1 MVCQKWMGE
10 MSDEL
15 WKMTAVD
22 TVARLRKKEISPLDL
37 VEASAKRIAEVEPA
51 VNAMP
56 TLCLDRARDHAKRIM
71 AGGAACE
78 ASGEAGWLAGL
89 PVSIKDLTD
98 VAGVRT
104 TYGSP
109 IFANHVPTKSNP
121 LVERIERKGGVVM
134 GKSNTPEFGAG
145 GSTFNEVFGRTRNPW
160 NTSLTCGGSTGGGSV
175 SVATGEVWLAHGSDH
190 GGSLRRPGTYCST
203 VGIRPS
209 PGRVTRGTS
218 NNLWSP
224 QSVQGPMA
232 RNVADLALFLDT
244 MAGFCPEDPM
254 TFDAPAQS
262 FSAAVASPVAPK
274 RVAWTADF
282 GGRFELD
289 KDVREICTK
298 AARHFEELGCI
309 VEEVSPDFG
318 PVDEIFMAFRSQQF
332 LVERELQI
340 QQHRDKVKPDI
351 IWNTELGQ
359 KQTTSQLAWAERE
372 RAALFRR
379 MVEFFQKYDLLVTP
393 SAPTPAFDVNLRAPA
408 TINGKKLENYMSGS
422 TLNSAITV
430 TGSPAIAVPCGF
442 DPYGRPVGLQLVG
455 KARGEA
461 ALLQAAALY
470 EQLLGLDRLLP
481 IDPKPGTVPP
491 SD

>member
-209 PGRVTRGTS
+209 AGRVTRGTS

-298 AARHFEELGCI
+298 AARRFEELGCI

>member
-1 MVCQKWMGE
+1 
-10 MSDEL
+10 MSKEL
-15 WKMTAVD
+15 WRLSAVEA
-22 TVARLRKKEISPLDL
+22 VSLLKKKEVTPLDL
-37 VEASAKRIAEVEPA
+37 IDSAAGRIAEVEPA
-51 VNAMP
+51 VNALP
-56 TLCLDRARDHAKRIM
+56 TLCLDRARDHAKRVM

-78 ASGEAGWLAGL
+78 AAGEAGWLAGL

-109 IFANHVPTKSNP
+109 IYADHVPTKSHP
-121 LVERIERKGGVVM
+121 LVERIERKGGIVVA
-134 GKSNTPEFGAG
+134 KSNTPEFGAG

-203 VGIRPS
+203 VGLRPS

-254 TFDAPAQS
+254 TFDAPVTS
-262 FSAAVASPVAPK
+262 FGAALAKPTAPR
-274 RVAWTADF
+274 RVAFSADF
-282 GGRFELD
+282 GGRFALD
-289 KDVREICTK
+289 REVREICTRM
-298 AARHFEELGCI
+298 ARRFEDLGCI

-318 PVDEIFMAFRSQQF
+318 PVDEVFMAFRSQQF
-332 LVERELQI
+332 VVDRELQI
-340 QQHRDKVKPDI
+340 EQHRDKFKPDI
-351 IWNTELGQ
+351 IWNTELGL
-359 KQTTSQLAWAERE
+359 KQTTSRLAWAERE

-379 MVEFFQKYDLLVTP
+379 LVEFFRTYDLFVTP
-393 SAPTPAFDVNLRAPA
+393 GAPTAAFDVNLRAPE
-408 TINGKKLENYMSGS
+408 TIAGRKLENYMAGS

-430 TGSPAIAVPCGF
+430 AGSPAIAVPCGF
-442 DPYGRPVGLQLVG
+442 DQYGRPVGLQLVG
-455 KARGEA
+455 KPRGEA
-461 ALLQAAALY
+461 ALLQAAFLY
-470 EQLLGLDRLLP
+470 EQLVGLDRLLP

-491 SD
+491 SAP

>member
-1 MVCQKWMGE
+1 MGE

>member
-1 MVCQKWMGE
+1 MA
-10 MSDEL
+10 DDL
-15 WKMTAVD
+15 WKMTAVEAV
-22 TVARLRKKEISPLDL
+22 TRLKKKEVTPLELID
-37 VEASAKRIAEVEPA
+37 ATARRIAEVEPA
-51 VNAMP
+51 VNALP
-56 TLCLDRARDHAKRIM
+56 TLCLDRARDHAKKIM

-78 ASGEAGWLAGL
+78 AAGEAGWLAGL

-109 IFANHVPTKSNP
+109 IFANHVPARSHP
-121 LVERIERKGGVVM
+121 LVERIERKGGIVVA
-134 GKSNTPEFGAG
+134 KSNTPEFGAG

-244 MAGFCPEDPM
+244 MAGFCPEDAM
-254 TFDAPAQS
+254 TFDAPAVS
-262 FSAAVASPVAPK
+262 FSTAIANPVVPR
-274 RVAWTADF
+274 RVAITMDF

-289 KDVREICTK
+289 REIREICSK
-298 AARHFEELGCI
+298 MARRFEELGCI
-309 VEEVSPDFG
+309 VEETSPDFG
-318 PVDEIFMAFRSQQF
+318 PVDEVFMALRSQQF
-332 LVERELQI
+332 VVDRELQL
-340 QQHRDKVKPDI
+340 QEHRDKIKPDI
-351 IWNTELGQ
+351 IWNTELGL

-372 RAALFRR
+372 RAALYRR
-379 MVEFFQKYDLLVTP
+379 MAVFWQTYDLLVTP
-393 SAPTPAFDVNLRAPA
+393 GAPTAAFDVNLRAPA
-408 TINGKKLENYMSGS
+408 TINGKKLENYMAGS

-442 DPYGRPVGLQLVG
+442 DSHGRPVGLQLVS
-455 KARGEA
+455 KPRGEA
-461 ALLQAAALY
+461 SVLQAASLY
-470 EQLLGLDRLLP
+470 EKLVGLDKLLP
-481 IDPKPGTVPP
+481 IDPKPGSVPP
-491 SD
+491 SS